1 MLASTFPSL
10 YKPHITIDHSD
21 HNSLFIDNVKGQ
33 SQDCQHIMIL
43 FLCILQDVYLF
54 TLYWTFI
61 LYAPL
66 FLFTGICAALVL
78 VFEPVRR
85 SQRSWSLR
93 RSVVVPFKSEHADR
107 LHRRYFIYAMLVFF
121 LYGIFGLF
129 LSVLASTIVGF
140 LIAGVY
146 TAGRLRVSTW
156 VLYFFH
162 YEPHHH
168 NQLDGFLSYGYLHKA

>member
-1 MLASTFPSL
+1 MFTSTFPSL
-10 YKPHITIDHSD
+10 YKPHINIDHRNHDSI
-21 HNSLFIDNVKGQ
+21 FIDNVK
-33 SQDCQHIMIL
+33 
-43 FLCILQDVYLF
+43 DVYLF

-66 FLFTGICAALVL
+66 FLLTGICAALVL

-85 SQRSWSLR
+85 SQRQRPWSLR
-93 RSVVVPFKSEHADR
+93 RSVEDPPSQSKHADR
-107 LHRRYFIYAMLVFF
+107 LHRRYFIYAMLVFL

-156 VLYFFH
+156 IPLIWVFTQSLITVTSMCS
-162 YEPHHH
+162 
-168 NQLDGFLSYGYLHKA
+168 LVIDII